1 MPCKLSYKWHVLF
14 LPIFNPLKVASCACS
29 TEAPQSVVQR
39 LHSPQISLH
48 LVDQTGTSSY
58 MGGDLEQEQWD
69 FPDLKKYY
77 VDKDTANLRLNTT
90 DLLRAFF
97 AFLEQERVKE
107 SKEKPVDLHKSLLL
121 LLLCVATLLTFFT
134 VFFFWRSKYGVRH
147 VGGMCIPVL
156 QTVRKSLATK
166 SSEMNIAR
174 HDQGTAVMR

>member
-1 MPCKLSYKWHVLF
+1 MKGPPEFLDKSCALKLSYKWHVLF

-29 TEAPQSVVQR
+29 TEAPESIVQR
-39 LHSPQISLH
+39 LHTPHISLN
-48 LVDQTGTSSY
+48 LMDQTGTSSY

-97 AFLEQERVKE
+97 AYLEQERVKE

-134 VFFFWRSKYGVRH
+134 VFFFWRSKYGVKH

-156 QTVRKSLATK
+156 QTVRKSIATV
-166 SSEMNIAR
+166 I
-174 HDQGTAVMR
+174 

>member
-1 MPCKLSYKWHVLF
+1 
-14 LPIFNPLKVASCACS
+14 
-29 TEAPQSVVQR
+29 
-39 LHSPQISLH
+39 
-48 LVDQTGTSSY
+48 

-69 FPDLKKYY
+69 FPDLKKYH

-97 AFLEQERVKE
+97 AFLEQERAKE

-147 VGGMCIPVL
+147 VGGMCIPV
-156 QTVRKSLATK
+156 RKSSATK

-174 HDQGTAVMR
+174 HGRGTAVMCLSLSNFLTEIAFVD